1 MNNIEIKLARIPN
14 GTSPFYAVK
23 IGKDFRTLEMPI
35 EAFYEAYFSNSEI
48 QTGEIVTLP
57 TKLLP
62 PVEPTKIVCVGLNYK
77 AHAEEQGKSLPPEPL
92 IFMKPTTSLIG
103 HGDVVILPPQS
114 ELIHHE
120 AELAIVIGRTAKDV
134 EPEKVNEYIFGYTC
148 ANDVSARD
156 IQRREKR
163 YTRGKGFDT
172 FCPLGPFVID
182 RASFEVADNNIG
194 LKINGEERQ
203 ACALN
208 DFIFD
213 VPTVV
218 SFISKVMTL
227 NVGDVILTGT
237 PAGVS
242 PMLDGDR
249 VEISISNIGTLEHHV
264 RRAVVE

>member
-1 MNNIEIKLARIPN
+1 MNTEIKLARIPN
-14 GTSPFYAVK
+14 GSSPFYVVK
-23 IGKDFRTLEMPI
+23 VGDDFRTLDMPI
-35 EAFYEAYFSNSEI
+35 EDFYDAYFSSSEI
-48 QTGEIVTLP
+48 KTGEIVKLP
-57 TKLLP
+57 AKLLP

-92 IFMKPTTSLIG
+92 IFLKPTTALIG
-103 HGDVVILPPQS
+103 HGDIVVLPPQS

-120 AELAIVIGRTAKDV
+120 AELAIVIGRKAKNV
-134 EPEKVNEYIFGYTC
+134 AVEKVDDYIFGYTC

-156 IQRREKR
+156 IQRKEGR

-182 RASFEVADNNIG
+182 RASFDPAEN
-194 LKINGEERQ
+194 KIALSVNGEERQ

-237 PAGVS
+237 PAGVA
-242 PMLDGDR
+242 PMLDGDD
-249 VEISISNIGTLEHHV
+249 VEIAISNIGTLKHHV
-264 RRAVVE
+264 QRQV